1 MFTYSVAENAGAA
14 MASIYCD
21 PERGTILPQPLR
33 LLDALRE
40 ALRAKHYAYRT
51 EQAYVYWSRRYIL
64 FHHKQHPRDMGGPEI
79 EWFLTHLAV
88 DQNVSAST
96 QTQAL
101 CALLFLYKHVLKI
114 DLPSLDAVRARRPKR
129 LPTVLSRSEVSRL
142 LDAMRGAHGTHRLM
156 ASMMYGSG
164 LRLMECCR
172 LRVKDVDV
180 DRKQLMLRQAKG
192 DKDRAVPMAESL
204 LPAVE
209 RQIAW
214 RTELHAADLAR
225 GVARVDL
232 PAAFERKSPSAAQSL
247 GWQFLFASE
256 QLSQCPRTGR
266 LGRHHLHETSV
277 GAAVRAAARRAAIG
291 KRVTCHTLRHSFATH
306 LLESGSDIRTVQELL
321 GHNDVS
327 TTMIYTHVLQ
337 RGACGVRSPLD
348 ALEGRSDGSCQ
359 PALHSQV
366 EPLRRNLTQG

>member
-1 MFTYSVAENAGAA
+1 
-14 MASIYCD
+14 MASIYRA
-21 PERGTILPQPLR
+21 PEAGAIIAQPPR
-33 LLDALRE
+33 LLDAVRE
-40 ALRAKHYAYRT
+40 ALRAKHYAYRS
-51 EQAYVYWSRRYIL
+51 EQAYVYWARRYIL
-64 FHHKQHPRDMGGPEI
+64 FHDKRHPREMGGPEI
-79 EWFLTHLAV
+79 ERFLTHLAV
-88 DQNVSAST
+88 QQNVSAST

-129 LPTVLSRSEVSRL
+129 LPVVLAQCEVSRL
-142 LDAMRGAHGTHRLM
+142 LDTVQGAHGTHRLM
-156 ASMMYGSG
+156 ASIMYGSG

-180 DRKQLMLRQAKG
+180 VRRQLILRQAKG
-192 DKDRAVPMAESL
+192 DKDRAVPLAESVFS
-204 LPAVE
+204 AVE

-214 RTELHAADLAR
+214 RSELHASDLER

-232 PAAFERKSPSAAQSL
+232 PSAFERKSPSAAQSL
-247 GWQFLFASE
+247 AWQFVFASE
-256 QLSQCPRTGR
+256 QLSRCPRTGR

-277 GAAVRAAARRAAIG
+277 GTAVRKAARRAGIR
-291 KRVTCHTLRHSFATH
+291 KRVTCHTLRNSFATH

-327 TTMIYTHVLQ
+327 TTMVYTHVLQ

-348 ALEGRSDGSCQ
+348 SLSVATS
-359 PALHSQV
+359 
-366 EPLRRNLTQG
+366 